1 MSIALYRRYRPESF
15 QEVIGQDHVT
25 RPLMAALEAGRTTH
39 AYLFSGPRGCGKTT
53 SARILARCLNCVE
66 YPTAKPCGKCE
77 SCRELARDGSG
88 SLDVVELDAASHGGV
103 DDARE
108 LREQAGFAPVRD
120 RFKIFIIDEAHMV
133 TNQGFNALLKL
144 VEEPPPHV
152 KFIFATTE
160 PEKVIGTIRSRT
172 HHYPFRL
179 VPPLEL
185 EQYLALVCARE
196 GVSAGKDLLSL
207 VVRAGTGS
215 VRDTLSVLDQIIG
228 GSEGTRLDYD
238 RAVALL
244 GYTSA
249 ALLDDAV
256 DAIST
261 RDGSALFGVVDKVV
275 KSGHDPRRFVEDM
288 LQRLRD
294 LVIIALAGDEAKDV
308 FVSVPEDQYGRMVER
323 AAALGAERAS
333 QCADLTNA
341 ALSDMAGATAP
352 RLQLELLCA
361 RLVIARV
368 GVPAQV
374 VESGP
379 EAPSP
384 EVASSLAK
392 FRAKPAGSGRVTGGA
407 QLAGRGPGQPEGHQ
421 VGQQAGQAGNAGPG
435 GQISGAQG
443 VAGSVE
449 QQRRLDQMDPRRR
462 PMPVMTSAGFDG
474 DGKAPAQSVLERQ
487 SSQEG
492 ESAGRAS
499 EGRAP
504 QQGHADMPAPERQAG
519 EQQEVRQ
526 ASAQPAP
533 ERAVSEQSAPAR
545 QSAPEQQVTHPPQPT
560 QAQGAP
566 EQAPAQPAE
575 PAGQSGGDPLAQ
587 ISAQWPAIM
596 ADQSLSRIA
605 HAQLGAA
612 NGPVRVEG
620 GVLYVGFEQPGVAGA
635 FTARGARE
643 VERIIANMFGLALRV
658 EGLAGGEPSA
668 PKADAAQAAAP
679 QPPAVDFERAEP
691 SRPAVSRDPEHA
703 PAGPPQDAEGLRGA
717 QSGDLRASAAESEPE
732 SADVREPVAG
742 SGAHQQA
749 RPVTKRAGEPA
760 ETGEPRRPSKSHSAA
775 EPDWAPPYGDEP
787 DFDESNVD
795 DSDLGEPDPAHDP
808 SFTAEPATDGM
819 PGTPAFGATGGPAF
833 GATPATESGAAPG
846 PGLDQAPGHDHG
858 ESPERSAADILGSA
872 AESFPMPPPAELP
885 ESLASGHANT
895 TGHDP
900 TGFAQFHVPPVED
913 PYTHTTL
920 GKWAQPSSLDRR
932 PDGPDPDD
940 LPDEGADASTQTY
953 PAQAAPTPTRAGLTG
968 TDFQA
973 LAAAHAHPTR
983 ADYPDEPAVVDDS
996 HPEWE
1001 GASADDP
1008 DISQS
1013 TMVGLQVLLE
1023 RFEAKVIEEREE

>member
-1 MSIALYRRYRPESF
+1 MGKDLSEGLRRLGNVSIALYRRYRPESF

-66 YPTAKPCGKCE
+66 YPTAKPCGKCD
-77 SCRELARDGSG
+77 SCKELARDGSG

-185 EQYLALVCARE
+185 EKYLALVCARE

-256 DAIST
+256 DAISA
-261 RDGSALFGVVDKVV
+261 RDGAALFGVVDKVV

-308 FVSVPEDQYGRMVER
+308 FVSVPKDLYARMVEQ
-323 AAALGAERAS
+323 AAALGAQRAS

-341 ALSDMAGATAP
+341 ALSEMAGATAP

-368 GVPAQV
+368 GTPAQMV
-374 VESGP
+374 DSGP

-384 EVASSLAK
+384 EVASTLAQ
-392 FRAKPAGSGRVTGGA
+392 FRTTPSVAQHAG
-407 QLAGRGPGQPEGHQ
+407 QQ
-421 VGQQAGQAGNAGPG
+421 VRSQVPQQAGRQEQVARDAGQRADREAGQPQAGNTESG
-435 GQISGAQG
+435 GQAPAAQRLQG
-443 VAGSVE
+443 SAVQGSAPQGMLRSVE

-462 PMPVMTSAGFDG
+462 PMPAMPNIGQDDG
-474 DGKAPAQSVLERQ
+474 P
-487 SSQEG
+487 
-492 ESAGRAS
+492 
-499 EGRAP
+499 
-504 QQGHADMPAPERQAG
+504 
-519 EQQEVRQ
+519 
-526 ASAQPAP
+526 SAQPAAGSQQAHAEP
-533 ERAVSEQSAPAR
+533 PAQQQVHAEPPAVQDRTQQTPRRSPDHAADQRASQQPHGQMRGQRPAAHDHK
-545 QSAPEQQVTHPPQPT
+545 QPAPEQEA
-560 QAQGAP
+560 QAQSA
-566 EQAPAQPAE
+566 ASV
-575 PAGQSGGDPLAQ
+575 GQVGGDPLTQ
-587 ISAQWPAIM
+587 IVAQWPAIVV
-596 ADQSLSRIA
+596 DQSLSRIA
-605 HAQLGAA
+605 NAQLSAA
-612 NGPVRVEG
+612 SGPVRVEG
-620 GVLYVGFEQPGVAGA
+620 GVLYVGFEQPGVAAA
-635 FTARGARE
+635 FTARGARDL
-643 VERIIANMFGLALRV
+643 ERILAKMLGLTLRV
-658 EGLAGGEPSA
+658 EGVAGGEPPA

-679 QPPAVDFERAEP
+679 HPQAAVPTQAAHARQVDGA
-691 SRPAVSRDPEHA
+691 A
-703 PAGPPQDAEGLRGA
+703 PAGQPAEEFEPTQRAHLDAVPAGTEPAQPEGDPIPA
-717 QSGDLRASAAESEPE
+717 APAES
-732 SADVREPVAG
+732 A
-742 SGAHQQA
+742 
-749 RPVTKRAGEPA
+749 K
-760 ETGEPRRPSKSHSAA
+760 AA
-775 EPDWAPPYGDEP
+775 PAPPVNPVPPGGSEWAEESPLDDEP
-787 DFDESNVD
+787 YLD
-795 DSDLGEPDPAHDP
+795 EPDPAHDP
-808 SFTAEPATDGM
+808 SFSAEPPLPPEAPHGSAHM
-819 PGTPAFGATGGPAF
+819 RGANPLGVNGGDA
-833 GATPATESGAAPG
+833 GS
-846 PGLDQAPGHDHG
+846 DQ
-858 ESPERSAADILGSA
+858 RSAGDILGSA

-885 ESLASGHANT
+885 EALASTAGADT
-895 TGHDP
+895 SEHDP
-900 TGFAQFHVPPVED
+900 AGGFAQFPVPPVED

-920 GKWAQPSSLDRR
+920 GTWAQPSSFLRT

-940 LPDEGADASTQTY
+940 VPDAEHTDRVRF
-953 PAQAAPTPTRAGLTG
+953 PGL
-968 TDFQA
+968 
-973 LAAAHAHPTR
+973 AHAFAGARNLAETDQPAPEDDTEG
-983 ADYPDEPAVVDDS
+983 DPD
-996 HPEWE
+996 WE

-1013 TMVGLQVLLE
+1013 TMVGLQVLIE
-1023 RFEAKVIEEREE
+1023 RFDAKVIEEREEE